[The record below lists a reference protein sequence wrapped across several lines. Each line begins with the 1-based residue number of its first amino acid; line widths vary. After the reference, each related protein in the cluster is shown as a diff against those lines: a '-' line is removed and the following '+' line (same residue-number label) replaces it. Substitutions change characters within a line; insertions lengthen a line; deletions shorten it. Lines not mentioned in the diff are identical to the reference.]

1 MPCIVEQSE
10 AARRETELGRLR
22 DGAIPI
28 RRPNNRVGGD
38 VDYDEVE
45 RFRLGPGVRYS
56 GLERIVLRGQ
66 EGPRVVY
73 VLVMR
78 NGEVWS
84 DRGYGNRAGKCGEWE
99 EEEAEEDEGGGD
111 GEAQGGGGGHAGAA
125 EGGFW
130 WVSGE
135 WAFLGI

>member
-1 MPCIVEQSE
+1 M
-10 AARRETELGRLR
+10 
-22 DGAIPI
+22 
-28 RRPNNRVGGD
+28 
-38 VDYDEVE
+38 DYDEVE

-78 NGEVWS
+78 SGEVWS
-84 DRGYGNRAGKCGEWE
+84 DRGYGNRAGKCGEW
-99 EEEAEEDEGGGD
+99 AEEDEGGGD